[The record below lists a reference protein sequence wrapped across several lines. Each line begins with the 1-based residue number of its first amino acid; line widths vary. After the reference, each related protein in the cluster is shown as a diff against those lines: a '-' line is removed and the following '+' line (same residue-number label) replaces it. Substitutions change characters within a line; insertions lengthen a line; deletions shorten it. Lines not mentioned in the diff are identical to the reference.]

1 MMKVRMILNQIE
13 AYKRFRDALSAI
25 QILSSTELRNLKPVL
40 EARFLDLGHVATMFN
55 SLLRDVED
63 VPSLSIF
70 AFAVDQT
77 GCGIHN
83 SVVFNMADYFLME
96 DFESKP
102 YLNFTG
108 YRARSFFTHYHSD
121 HPFNFFYDTRK
132 EMVGF
137 FMTLC
142 FYRFFF
148 STKVYLFLIL
158 FNRFYSAFKMKLS
171 SFPQVQSDEY
181 QKLLF
186 TDHSYDLSLMAK
198 DYGEDP
204 TDHMVRF
211 FSLPSSST
219 GYEYIF
225 YLILTDAAE
234 ENEYSSV
241 GGKINSLFTAIKNC
255 DDLISDLFLVYNK
268 YRQEAIT
275 TELLEVG
282 LHTL

>member
-1 MMKVRMILNQIE
+1 
-13 AYKRFRDALSAI
+13 
-25 QILSSTELRNLKPVL
+25 
-40 EARFLDLGHVATMFN
+40 
-55 SLLRDVED
+55 
-63 VPSLSIF
+63 
-70 AFAVDQT
+70 
-77 GCGIHN
+77 
-83 SVVFNMADYFLME
+83 
-96 DFESKP
+96 
-102 YLNFTG
+102 
-108 YRARSFFTHYHSD
+108 
-121 HPFNFFYDTRK
+121 
-132 EMVGF
+132 
-137 FMTLC
+137 
-142 FYRFFF
+142 
-148 STKVYLFLIL
+148 
-158 FNRFYSAFKMKLS
+158 MKLS
-171 SFPQVQSDEY
+171 SFPQVQSSEY
-181 QKLLF
+181 QKILF

-234 ENEYSSV
+234 ENEFSSV